1 MLLQVIT
8 AVTDDGGGG
17 ASLPT
22 IDIAQFLQFGLL
34 GVIFVCV
41 ITKKF
46 IVPEWVLKQMQ
57 DQYDAESKLKDEQIA
72 SLKADK
78 EELKEDLEQLQTIY
92 RTDVI
97 PALVRATQLNA
108 EYLDLKQRGEHAQS
122 GS

>member
-1 MLLQVIT
+1 MLFEVIAAAT
-8 AVTDDGGGG
+8 NDGEGGV
-17 ASLPT
+17 ALPT

-46 IVPEWVLKQMQ
+46 IVPEWVLKQLQ
-57 DQYDAESKLKDEQIA
+57 DQYNAESRLKDEQIA

-78 EELKEDLEQLQTIY
+78 EELKQDLEQLQNIY

-108 EYLDLKQRGEHAQS
+108 EYLDLKQRGENSA
-122 GS
+122 

>member
-1 MLLQVIT
+1 M
-8 AVTDDGGGG
+8 AVP
-17 ASLPT
+17 A
-22 IDIAQFLQFGLL
+22 IDIGQFLQFGLL

-57 DQYDAESKLKDEQIA
+57 DQYDAEAKLKDEQIA

-78 EELKEDLEQLQTIY
+78 NELKQDLEQLQALT
-92 RTDVI
+92 RTEVI

-108 EYLDLKQRGEHAQS
+108 EYLDTRQRGEDAQP
-122 GS
+122 

>member
-1 MLLQVIT
+1 M
-8 AVTDDGGGG
+8 
-17 ASLPT
+17 PT

-46 IVPEWVLKQMQ
+46 IVPEWVLNQLQ
-57 DQYDAESKLKDEQIA
+57 AQYDAEAKLKDEQIA
-72 SLKADK
+72 SLKVDK
-78 EELKEDLEQLQTIY
+78 EELKADLEQLQTIY

-108 EYLDLKQRGEHAQS
+108 EYMDLKSRGEHAQS
-122 GS
+122 